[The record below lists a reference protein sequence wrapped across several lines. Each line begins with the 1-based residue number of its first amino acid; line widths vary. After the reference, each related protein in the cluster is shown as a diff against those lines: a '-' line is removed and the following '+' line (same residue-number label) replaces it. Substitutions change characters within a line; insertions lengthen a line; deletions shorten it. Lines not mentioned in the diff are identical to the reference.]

1 MKERGLIH
9 VYTGDGKGKTTAGMG
24 LSVRAAGAG
33 LKVLIYQFMKDN
45 GTSERKILE
54 SLPGVTFLDGLPM
67 EKFSFQLTEE
77 EKPEKRRFYEDQLK
91 EAVRIA
97 QEGGYDLLFLDE
109 VLYTISAG
117 LLSEQS
123 LLSFLDQ
130 KPEGLEVVL
139 TGRNPGPEV
148 LERADYVSEIRKIKH
163 PFDRG
168 VGARPGIER

>member
-77 EKPEKRRFYEDQLK
+77 EKQEKRRFYEDQLK

-109 VLYTISAG
+109 V
-117 LLSEQS
+117 
-123 LLSFLDQ
+123 
-130 KPEGLEVVL
+130 
-139 TGRNPGPEV
+139 
-148 LERADYVSEIRKIKH
+148 RKN
-163 PFDRG
+163 
-168 VGARPGIER
+168 E